1 MEPKNSLGREEA
13 EREMLTKAE
22 ITAENKS
29 KQQSNARRK
38 AGKRSTRKKRNL
50 TRQLIAL

>member
-29 KQQSNARRK
+29 KTAVKRK
-38 AGKRSTRKKRNL
+38 TKGGEKVN
-50 TRQLIAL
+50 